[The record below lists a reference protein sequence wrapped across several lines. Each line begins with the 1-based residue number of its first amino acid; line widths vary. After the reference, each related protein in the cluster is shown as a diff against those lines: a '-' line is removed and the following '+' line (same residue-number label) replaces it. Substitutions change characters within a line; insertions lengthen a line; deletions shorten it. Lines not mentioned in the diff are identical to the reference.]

1 MRFCTKCAL
10 IALIALNFFTFSQQF
25 DSQVFKE
32 RRDKLASE
40 ITDGIIVMQSA
51 PVYNRNGDV
60 DHDYRQSS
68 DFYYLT
74 GFEEPHSALI
84 IDPLSSNP
92 YSLYVQE
99 KNPMWEVWTGPVTG
113 TADAVSIYG
122 ANEAFDIKDFKNRLE
137 KYIKDGRKIYYSKAD
152 YYIESIINKA
162 GIKSAAINDR
172 VAELRLFKSA
182 YEIEQLQRAIDITGN
197 ALIESMKACKPG
209 IYEYQLQAVL
219 EYNFRIEGSVRNG
232 FPSIVG
238 SGPNSTTLHYE
249 TNRRMMED
257 GDMVVMDVGAEYGF
271 YSADVTRTFP
281 VNGKFTP
288 AQKRIYSIV
297 LAAQK
302 EAIKFIKPGVGFN
315 QVDSVARSVVKKG
328 LETLGLQ
335 KEGDDEYKF
344 FMHGTSHWLGL
355 DVHDAGSYKSPGKN
369 DRILEPGMV
378 LTVEPGIYIKEG
390 TEGVSKENYNI
401 GVRIEDDILVTND
414 GYVVLSDK
422 APKEINEIER
432 LMSE

>member
-1 MRFCTKCAL
+1 MKFRIKCAL
-10 IALIALNFFTFSQQF
+10 IALTAFNFITFAQQF
-25 DSQVFKE
+25 DPQVFKE
-32 RRDKLASE
+32 RRDKLAYE
-40 ITDGIIVMQSA
+40 FTDGIIVMQSA

-74 GFEEPHSALI
+74 GFEEPYSAFI
-84 IDPLSSNP
+84 IDPAASNK
-92 YSLYVQE
+92 YLLFVQA

-113 TADAVSIYG
+113 TADAVSLYG
-122 ANEAFDIKDFKNRLE
+122 ADVSYDIKEFKSRFE
-137 KYIKDGRKIYYSKAD
+137 KYLKDGKKIYYSKSD
-152 YYIESIINKA
+152 YYIESQVTKA
-162 GIKSAAINDR
+162 GNKSAPIDGSI
-172 VAELRLFKSA
+172 AELRLFKSR
-182 YEIEQLQRAIDITGN
+182 YEIDLLQKAIDITGN

-209 IYEYQLQAVL
+209 MYEYQLQAVL

-257 GDMVVMDVGAEYGF
+257 GDMVVMDVGAEYGY

-315 QVDSVARSVVKKG
+315 QVDSVARSIVKKG

-335 KEGDDEYKF
+335 KEGEDNFKF

-369 DRILEPGMV
+369 DRLLEPGMV

-390 TEGVSKENYNI
+390 TEGVSSEYYNI
-401 GVRIEDDILVTND
+401 GVRIEDDILVTSD

-432 LMSE
+432 VMNE